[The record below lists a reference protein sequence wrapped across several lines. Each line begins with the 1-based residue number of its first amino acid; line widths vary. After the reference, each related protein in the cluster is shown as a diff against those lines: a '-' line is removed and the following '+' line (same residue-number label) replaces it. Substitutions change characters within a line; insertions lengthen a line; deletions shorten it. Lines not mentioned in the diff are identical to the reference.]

1 MQGIQS
7 KETYRLFTIIIAT
20 CRVSPPE
27 DHKKHKELLV
37 VDVTMF
43 EDLYGILAPL
53 LKPQITKRL
62 AINTV
67 DWATLATYF
76 DKDVADRIIHVRGS
90 GFKDKSDLDKRMAEN
105 GGLSEDE
112 KEILDDCEY

>member
-1 MQGIQS
+1 MQDIQS